1 MCVTGREHPSHSRIK
16 GSAKGKSRP
25 IFLTDL
31 DLGNYESDNR
41 LTAKCQYGDS
51 AFKFSI
57 SWGQDDCFLGLRY
70 TSYGRSK
77 EFSDYEI

>member
-31 DLGNYESDNR
+31 DLGNYEGDNR

-51 AFKFSI
+51 ALNCSI
-57 SWGQDDCFLGLRY
+57 CWGQDDCFFGVTLY
-70 TSYGRSK
+70 V
-77 EFSDYEI
+77 IW

>member
-1 MCVTGREHPSHSRIK
+1 MCVTGREHPSHNRIK

-41 LTAKCQYGDS
+41 LKQNVNMVIQLLNC
-51 AFKFSI
+51 SI
-57 SWGQDDCFLGLRY
+57 CWGQDDCFFGLRY

>member
-1 MCVTGREHPSHSRIK
+1 MTKNWLVRVCVTGREHPSHSRIK

-51 AFKFSI
+51 AFKLFYM
-57 SWGQDDCFLGLRY
+57 LG
-70 TSYGRSK
+70 TG
-77 EFSDYEI
+77 